1 MTVPTAGQ
9 NAVKAQVYSR
19 TSFCDFMKTYVFTST
34 HLVLKSYWPRHK
46 IPLLNTAPLKLPFPF
61 LASTFFEGRETAQTT
76 KASSHLSTLSN
87 SQESGSLTDSW
98 LTLLQADLEDTSKH
112 SGAKNS
118 EGLLAVREVRVIS
131 LTPGSGNDPNL
142 QFGMF
147 VTIENAPVAFWC
159 RQTLD
164 RLSQL
169 LPKRNC

>member
-131 LTPGSGNDPNL
+131 LTPGSGVWYVCDYRKCTSSSGQALP
-142 QFGMF
+142 
-147 VTIENAPVAFWC
+147 APSKKE
-159 RQTLD
+159 LL
-164 RLSQL
+164 RLKKIL
-169 LPKRNC
+169 KIT